1 MIRALVF
8 DFDGLIL
15 DTESIDFRTWQ
26 ETFEQHGVTLSLEA
40 WAHSIGAPAGVFN
53 TAAHL
58 EELLGRKLDRD
69 SLKKARRKRFYDI
82 LATEQPR
89 PGVEDYLKQAKRL
102 GLKLAVASSANR
114 DWVLSHLMR
123 LGLLNYFEC
132 YRNVEDVA
140 HGKPAPDL
148 YLAAARALGVK
159 PEHAIAFEDSPNGV
173 LAAKRAGLHCVAV
186 PNHVTR
192 HLSLSHADLVIE
204 SFDSLPLD
212 ELIHTIEDRSSH
224 AAPRRRIEVESSH

>member
-15 DTESIDFRTWQ
+15 DTETVDFRTWQ
-26 ETFEQHGVTLSLEA
+26 EAFEEHGCSLSLDA
-40 WAHSIGAPAGVFN
+40 WAHCIGAPAGVFN

-58 EELLGRKLDRD
+58 EELLGRPLDRD

-82 LATEQPR
+82 LATERPR

-102 GLKLAVASSANR
+102 KLKLAVASSANR

-123 LGLLNYFEC
+123 FGLLDYFDC

-148 YLAAARALGVK
+148 YLAAVRALGVK
-159 PEHAIAFEDSPNGV
+159 PEQAIAFEDSPNGV

-192 HLSLSHADLVIE
+192 HLSLDHADMVIE
-204 SFDSLPLD
+204 SFEAISLD
-212 ELIHTIEDRSSH
+212 DLISTLVRRPSRAASRHRS
-224 AAPRRRIEVESSH
+224 EVESSS